1 MALLIVFILSFK
13 LFVSSILRLLYTI
26 VIIHI
31 IIPSVNNL
39 NCIHV
44 FETRGE
50 MLLHNLNM
58 AMRKTLMKS
67 QEKNQH
73 TRGGKLDVKGISNII
88 IIIEEG
94 DASSKLAWLC
104 VGRKSCSSGEDRDK
118 SQVCARHKAATF
130 CAHNV
135 CYAREGIK
143 RSRKQQ
149 NLRDLLWPKVKFLQ
163 ILIFLICF
171 RCKCFSRHIPNILL
185 FAWKK
190 GWNECLIFI
199 LSKRKLLS
207 MFQITTSFRS
217 WSFLIFRYV

>member
-1 MALLIVFILSFK
+1 MSSKENRLYHDIITLSILNLNFYLFIPHALK
-13 LFVSSILRLLYTI
+13 LFNTI
-26 VIIHI
+26 VIIFI
-31 IIPSVNNL
+31 IIPSVNNW

-73 TRGGKLDVKGISNII
+73 TRGGKLDVKGISKII
-88 IIIEEG
+88 IIIQGG

-135 CYAREGIK
+135 CYAQEGIK

-163 ILIFLICF
+163 ILFL
-171 RCKCFSRHIPNILL
+171 NMLQVQ
-185 FAWKK
+185 
-190 GWNECLIFI
+190 
-199 LSKRKLLS
+199 
-207 MFQITTSFRS
+207 MS
-217 WSFLIFRYV
+217 WATLK

>member
-1 MALLIVFILSFK
+1 MALLIVFILNFK
-13 LFVSSILRLLYTI
+13 LFVPSILRLFYTI

-135 CYAREGIK
+135 CYAREGII

-171 RCKCFSRHIPNILL
+171 RHKKENDSRAIRNYLVKWEDKIKSINANWP
-185 FAWKK
+185 W
-190 GWNECLIFI
+190 
-199 LSKRKLLS
+199 
-207 MFQITTSFRS
+207 ITIVNT
-217 WSFLIFRYV
+217 IQK

>member
-1 MALLIVFILSFK
+1 
-13 LFVSSILRLLYTI
+13 
-26 VIIHI
+26 
-31 IIPSVNNL
+31 
-39 NCIHV
+39 
-44 FETRGE
+44 

-73 TRGGKLDVKGISNII
+73 TRGGKLDVKGISKII
-88 IIIEEG
+88 IIIQGG

-135 CYAREGIK
+135 CYAQEGIK

-163 ILIFLICF
+163 ILFLNMLQVQMSWATWS
-171 RCKCFSRHIPNILL
+171 KILFL
-185 FAWKK
+185 AWKK

-199 LSKRKLLS
+199 LSKCKLLY
-207 MFQITTSFRS
+207 MFKITTTFRS